1 MENINEK
8 SDQFYLEK
16 APMSKAIMHLS
27 IPMMLGM
34 SIGAI
39 YNIINAFFIGLT
51 HDSIMLSA
59 ITFGLPIMTLLMAL
73 GSIWGVGGGTYIS
86 RLFGAKETE
95 KIKNVS
101 AFVLYGS
108 MIFGVAVALLCM
120 IFINQI
126 TSFVGADVKAFSATK
141 NYISFLFLATP
152 FLVANFTLEQIV
164 RGEGA
169 AKESMNGIIIGTIAN
184 LIFDVLLILVLNLN
198 VIGAALA
205 FAISNLCSLIY
216 YIWYLQTK
224 SPNIDLSFKY
234 FSFDKK
240 IMKEVFSIGI
250 SDFLMTSFLIVT
262 SLLLNNFAVQYG
274 DNVIAAFGVS
284 LRIVQLP
291 EFLCMGLFMGITPLI
306 GYSYGA
312 KNKERLESAMKQ
324 TAIAIALIVG
334 VFSSAV
340 YIFRKDVFSLFA
352 SDKSLVGI
360 GIYILS
366 VMLIS
371 TLFNGFTGL
380 ITSYFQ
386 ATGKA
391 KKALV
396 MSISQGTLFIPT
408 IIIANS
414 LLGLHGIIFSMTI
427 AEFITFLLGILLYFY
442 KKDQEADF
450 NLVVQ
455 E

>member
-16 APMSKAIMHLS
+16 APMGKAIMHLS

-59 ITFGLPIMTLLMAL
+59 ITFGLPVMTLLMAL

-108 MIFGVAVALLCM
+108 MIFGVSVAILCM

-126 TSFVGADVKAFSATK
+126 TSIVGADVKAFSATK

-205 FAISNLCSLIY
+205 FALSNLCSLIY

-224 SPNIDLSFKY
+224 SQNIDLSFKY
-234 FSFDKK
+234 FSFDKQ
-240 IMKEVFSIGI
+240 IIKEVFSIGI

-262 SLLLNNFAVQYG
+262 SLLLNNFAVRYG

-306 GYSYGA
+306 GYSFGA
-312 KNKERLESAMKQ
+312 NNKKRLESAMKQ

-352 SDKSLVGI
+352 SDKSLIGI

-391 KKALV
+391 KKALI

-414 LLGLHGIIFSMTI
+414 LIGLHGIIFSMTI
-427 AEFITFLLGILLYFY
+427 AEFITFLLGIFLYFY
-442 KKDQEADF
+442 KKDREGNLDFAIQE
-450 NLVVQ
+450 
-455 E
+455 